1 MHWVDRGSEP
11 AGLAAVR
18 ECYTPRWIDY
28 SQGKGSKPGD
38 SRWRDFRGDLCKAF
52 SGLCAY
58 CEEEARGEVDHFRPK
73 SKFPKRVYE
82 WSNWVFACH
91 DCNWSKG
98 DKWPRNGYAD
108 PCSGQ
113 ERPENFFRFDTTTG
127 EILPKP
133 ELGPDLRDKAQQTI
147 DDLSLNASHHLRKRL
162 QWLAVVSGAI
172 SGDPEHQAEH
182 EVKYRTF
189 LASRTTRLSSITRAW
204 LVEQGY

>member
-1 MHWVDRGSEP
+1 MHWVDRGPEP

-18 ECYTPRWIDY
+18 ARYAPRWVDY
-28 SQGKGSKPGD
+28 FQGKGSKPGD
-38 SRWRDFRGDLCKAF
+38 SRWRDFRDDLCGAF

-58 CEEEARGEVDHFRPK
+58 CEEGARGEVDHFRPK
-73 SKFPKRVYE
+73 SKFPEWVYE

-91 DCNWSKG
+91 DCNRLKG
-98 DKWPRNGYAD
+98 DKWPPNGYVD
-108 PCSGQ
+108 PCSTQ

-147 DDLSLNASHHLRKRL
+147 DDLSLNASHHLKKRL
-162 QWLAVVSGAI
+162 WWVAVVSRAI
-172 SGDPEHQAEH
+172 SRDPERETGHDERF
-182 EVKYRTF
+182 RTF
-189 LASRTTRLSSITRAW
+189 LASRTTGLSSITRAW